1 MAKGI
6 TLIMGLNDK
15 EFKKKLQE
23 NKKEINET
31 AKNVKAFGENLKL
44 NFDNSKFKNALKE
57 AAHLISQNDQR
68 IKLLKDGMKDL
79 EKQGKID
86 TKEYKW
92 LQRELNQAEIKARD
106 LKEELKKLNAVK
118 IDGLVNKLQGV
129 GNKMEDMG
137 KKLAPISAMAG
148 AALVGLG
155 KIATSTHKFAD
166 ELQTASDRLGITAET
181 MQKWNYIAMQ
191 TDVSQEELSK
201 GFKNLNGT
209 LAQLATGVSNNATN
223 ALKKLGIGASDAL
236 KGLDANLDN
245 IIESLL
251 AVENPTERL
260 ALANELF
267 GQKVGQSLVPMLNQ
281 GRKGLQALKE
291 EFAAAGYMTND
302 QVKNFANFD
311 NTVNRLKHT
320 LKNLKNQIGVALLPV
335 MQSLADFLQ
344 NVIIPPIKKI
354 TSIFNKMSNKAKNLI
369 VGLLAAL
376 TALAPVLLFGGKLI
390 KMIGGI
396 AKGISL
402 LNAKLL
408 TLLANPIVAIIAAV
422 VIVLI
427 MLYKHSEAF
436 RNSINKLVSS
446 LTTSLGPVLN
456 AIGEVFKVYGE
467 IIAEIASYIGDML
480 APVIDILTDTL
491 VPLIKIALMP
501 VILHLKF
508 FAQGLKIMLAVF
520 KPVIQLIKAI
530 AIPIMKK
537 LGAVFKGVGFIV
549 QMVAYGVV
557 KAIEWM
563 VNGVLKI
570 INKILKPVNK
580 VIKFFGGKPIKIS
593 ESIDISSNLD
603 PRRTKEIQD
612 EANKREKEIA
622 DKKGNAIS
630 DASRITSNTN
640 TSQTNNNYT
649 TINNNNSNAN
659 KIEIKVENYGKEID
673 ADELVSIIN
682 AKMAKGGS

>member
-23 NKKEINET
+23 NKKDINET

-57 AAHLISQNDQR
+57 ASHLISQNDQR

-118 IDGLVNKLQGV
+118 IDGLVKKLQGV
-129 GNKMEDMG
+129 GNKVEDMG

-148 AALVGLG
+148 TALVGLG

-223 ALKKLGIGASDAL
+223 ALRKLGIGANDAL
-236 KGLDANLDN
+236 KGLDANLDT

-267 GQKVGQSLVPMLNQ
+267 GQKIGQSLVPMLNQ
-281 GRKGLQALKE
+281 GRAGLQALKE
-291 EFAAAGYMTND
+291 EFEAAGYMTND

-320 LKNLKNQIGVALLPV
+320 LKNLKNEIGVALLPV
-335 MQSLADFLQ
+335 MQSFANFIE
-344 NVIIPPIKKI
+344 NYIIPPIKKI
-354 TSIFNKMSNKAKNLI
+354 TKAFNKLSPKTKKLI
-369 VGLLAAL
+369 VGLLVGI

-390 KMIGGI
+390 KMIS
-396 AKGISL
+396 GISKAL
-402 LNAKLL
+402 TMLNGKLL
-408 TLLANPIVAIIAAV
+408 TLLANPIVAIIAVV
-422 VIVLI
+422 VIILI

-436 RNSINKLVSS
+436 RKSVNKLISS
-446 LTTSLGPVLN
+446 LMSSLGPVLG
-456 AIGEVFKVYGE
+456 AIGEVFEALGE
-467 IIAEIASYIGDML
+467 VIAFVAETIGDLL
-480 APVIDILTDTL
+480 APIIDMLTDTII
-491 VPLIKIALMP
+491 PLIKIALAPMV
-501 VILHLKF
+501 VIFKLIATRIKTVFAILKPF
-508 FAQGLKIMLAVF
+508 IN
-520 KPVIQLIKAI
+520 LIKAI
-530 AIPIMKK
+530 AIPILKVF
-537 LGAVFKGVGFIV
+537 GEVFKEIGFIV
-549 QMVAYGVV
+549 QSIVYKIV
-557 KAIEWM
+557 KAVEWM

-570 INKILKPVNK
+570 INKLLKPVND
-580 VIKFFGGKPIKIS
+580 VIEFFGGKPIKIS

-603 PRRTKEIQD
+603 PNRTKELEN
-612 EANKREKEIA
+612 EANKRKKEIT

-640 TSQTNNNYT
+640 TSQTTNNYT